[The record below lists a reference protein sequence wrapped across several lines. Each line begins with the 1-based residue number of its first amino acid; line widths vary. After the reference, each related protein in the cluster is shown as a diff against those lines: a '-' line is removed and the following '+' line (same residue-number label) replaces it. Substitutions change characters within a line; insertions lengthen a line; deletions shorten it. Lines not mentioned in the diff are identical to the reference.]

1 MRTQSMTPL
10 HGAAAAGLNTVP
22 PHEPRA
28 HVLLVSS
35 DDDLRA
41 VASRVLHREGYDV
54 TAVAHSGHALL
65 RCRTQ
70 RFDVL
75 VAELSG
81 PELSG
86 PALLDRVKRECR
98 EVAPVYLCNP
108 GTPEGLS
115 NVLVRPFTR
124 EDLIERIECAAAGV
138 AA

>member
-1 MRTQSMTPL
+1 MRTESIRPV
-10 HGAAAAGLNTVP
+10 HGPASASPSPAAP
-22 PHEPRA
+22 PERRR
-28 HVLLVSS
+28 VLFVSS

-41 VASRVLHREGYDV
+41 VVSRVLQREGYDV

-86 PALLDRVKRECR
+86 PALLERVKRDLPG
-98 EVAPVYLCNP
+98 VAPVYLCNP
-108 GTPEGLS
+108 GTPEGLEHL
-115 NVLVRPFTR
+115 LVRPFTR
-124 EDLIERIECAAAGV
+124 DDLIERIECAVAGV
-138 AA
+138 TV

>member
-1 MRTQSMTPL
+1 ML
-10 HGAAAAGLNTVP
+10 F
-22 PHEPRA
+22 
-28 HVLLVSS
+28 VSS

-41 VASRVLHREGYDV
+41 VVSRVLQREGYDV

-86 PALLDRVKRECR
+86 PALLERVKRDLP

-108 GTPEGLS
+108 GTPEGLEHL
-115 NVLVRPFTR
+115 LVRPFTR
-124 EDLIERIECAAAGV
+124 DDLIERIECATAGV
-138 AA
+138 TV